1 MSRITENNQSYTM
14 PFKLLSDNEFSK
26 EFSSINTESQEFI
39 NGFTQSD
46 MDRLS
51 QMKFNPFE
59 SNDNIALNRNNI
71 NLDNLRI

>member
-39 NGFTQSD
+39 NGFT
-46 MDRLS
+46 
-51 QMKFNPFE
+51 
-59 SNDNIALNRNNI
+59 
-71 NLDNLRI
+71 